1 MMHLQKLVL
10 TAVMMLVPLLA
21 AADGEYVDRRVDAS
35 ADSFVTVNVQRGK
48 VRFRGWDRDEV
59 RVTGSLDDKTK
70 EFIFEKRGDEIRIN
84 VRLAEH
90 TNGWFSESK
99 DSELTINVPRE
110 GQIEFG
116 GVSTDV
122 DVRDFEGSV
131 EVGVV
136 SGDLYLAG
144 GSSRVMV
151 QTVSGDIELHDSD
164 DRVRIRTVSGDIESY
179 NTTGDA
185 HYSSVSGN
193 IMVDDGGRDLRLESV
208 SGDIEVNNEV
218 MNNVDGHSVS
228 GDIDIR
234 GVPEGGGTIEFDA
247 LSGSVRLRLGG
258 EVNARFDIETGSGTI
273 RNRIS
278 DDKPRVSK
286 YMQEETLRFTLG
298 DGDGQVI
305 ITTRS
310 GDISISG
317 D

>member
-1 MMHLQKLVL
+1 
-10 TAVMMLVPLLA
+10 
-21 AADGEYVDRRVDAS
+21 
-35 ADSFVTVNVQRGK
+35 VQRGK

-70 EFIFEKRGDEIRIN
+70 EFIFEKRG
-84 VRLAEH
+84 
-90 TNGWFSESK
+90 
-99 DSELTINVPRE
+99 
-110 GQIEFG
+110 
-116 GVSTDV
+116 
-122 DVRDFEGSV
+122 
-131 EVGVV
+131 
-136 SGDLYLAG
+136 
-144 GSSRVMV
+144 
-151 QTVSGDIELHDSD
+151 D

-273 RNRIS
+273 RHRIS